1 MTASTTFVWTGRDDT
16 PTEGARATR
25 WHQHVRAD
33 DGGTGEGF
41 ALIGFCS
48 DEGVRSNGGR
58 TGAADGPDAI
68 RRALANLA
76 WHGEQSV
83 FDAGDVRCEGSALE
97 GAQSQLADRVADV
110 MRRGRTP
117 LVLGGGHE
125 VAWGTWQ
132 GIAAAERTQNL
143 GILNIDAHFDLRR
156 STQAHSG
163 TPFAQIAAASQAA
176 KLPFHYFA
184 VGISALSNTAALF
197 DTARATGSRW
207 LLDEDF
213 AMHRRDAIAADVDAW
228 LAARDAVYLTVC
240 LDAFPASVAPGV
252 SAPAARG
259 IDVAMAE
266 WLIDRI
272 AASGKLCVAEIAELC
287 PRFDQDDRTAKLAA
301 RLVARCVGALPS
313 SAPL

>member
-1 MTASTTFVWTGRDDT
+1 MTAPTPFVWTGRDDT
-16 PTEGARATR
+16 PSEGARAKR

-33 DGGTGEGF
+33 DGSAGAAV
-41 ALIGFCS
+41 ALVGFCS
-48 DEGVRSNGGR
+48 DEGVRRNGGR

-76 WHGEQSV
+76 WHGERSV
-83 FDAGDVRCEGSALE
+83 FDAGDVRCEGEALE
-97 GAQSQLADRVADV
+97 AAQSQLAERVADLL
-110 MRRGRTP
+110 RRGRSP
-117 LVLGGGHE
+117 IVLGGGHE

-163 TPFAQIAAASQAA
+163 TPFNQIAAACQTA

-213 AMHRRDAIAADVDAW
+213 SLHRRDAIATEIDAW

-240 LDAFPASVAPGV
+240 LDAFSASVAPGV

-259 IDVAMAE
+259 IDLAMAE
-266 WLIDRI
+266 WLIDRVVG
-272 AASGKLCVAEIAELC
+272 SEKLCVAEIAELC
-287 PRFDQDDRTAKLAA
+287 PRFDQDERTAKLAA
-301 RLVARCVGALPS
+301 RLVARCA
-313 SAPL
+313 SAATPD

>member
-1 MTASTTFVWTGRDDT
+1 MTAPTLFVWTGRDDT
-16 PTEGARATR
+16 PAEGERATR

-33 DGGTGEGF
+33 DGSAGPAF
-41 ALIGFCS
+41 SLIGFCS
-48 DEGVRSNGGR
+48 DEGVRRNGGR

-76 WHGEQSV
+76 WHGKQTV
-83 FDAGDVRCEGSALE
+83 RDAGNVRCEGGALE
-97 GAQSQLADRVADV
+97 AAQSQLAERVADLL
-110 MRRGRTP
+110 RRDRTP

-132 GIAAAERTQNL
+132 GIAAAGRTQNL

-156 STQAHSG
+156 ITQAHSG
-163 TPFAQIAAASQAA
+163 TPFNQIAVACQTA

-213 AMHRRDAIAADVDAW
+213 SPHRRDAIATEIDAW

-240 LDAFPASVAPGV
+240 LDAFSASVAPGV

-259 IDVAMAE
+259 VDVGMAE
-266 WLIDRI
+266 WLIDRVVG
-272 AASGKLCVAEIAELC
+272 SGKLCVAEIAELC

-301 RLVARCVGALPS
+301 RLVARCA
-313 SAPL
+313 SAATPD